1 MNRIL
6 NLLAIL
12 STTVAFSQTNPDVF
26 IANIDSD
33 EEKTTISGLTNLS
46 NDPGYDNQPSFGTD
60 HLLLFAGNNDGQTD
74 IFQMHSRTG
83 RKMLAGG
90 SRAGGEYSP
99 QLTPDGRGIA
109 AVRLDTT
116 GLQRL
121 YIYDKMGDSTV
132 LIPDLMVAYYTF
144 FDANQIVGCYIED
157 ESLNLF
163 VHKLDEAKTYTLL
176 KDVGRSFH
184 KVPGQ
189 NSVSYTVTNEQDQQ
203 DVYLLDMETLESFF
217 VTQLPI
223 GVNDYAWLDDSRI
236 VVGSKSSLFVYDTFD
251 KKDWVKLADLDASV
265 ITDISRIAVNP
276 SGNKIA
282 LVGIPK

>member
-1 MNRIL
+1 M
-6 NLLAIL
+6 
-12 STTVAFSQTNPDVF
+12 
-26 IANIDSD
+26 
-33 EEKTTISGLTNLS
+33 
-46 NDPGYDNQPSFGTD
+46 
-60 HLLLFAGNNDGQTD
+60 
-74 IFQMHSRTG
+74 
-83 RKMLAGG
+83 
-90 SRAGGEYSP
+90 
-99 QLTPDGRGIA
+99 
-109 AVRLDTT
+109 
-116 GLQRL
+116 
-121 YIYDKMGDSTV
+121 
-132 LIPDLMVAYYTF
+132 
-144 FDANQIVGCYIED
+144 
-157 ESLNLF
+157 
-163 VHKLDEAKTYTLL
+163 
-176 KDVGRSFH
+176 GRSFH